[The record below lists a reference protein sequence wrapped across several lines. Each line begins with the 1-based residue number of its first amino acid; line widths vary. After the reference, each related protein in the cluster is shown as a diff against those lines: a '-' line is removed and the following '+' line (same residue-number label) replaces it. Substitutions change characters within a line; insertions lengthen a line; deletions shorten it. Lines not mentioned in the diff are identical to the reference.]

1 MLNINPLLVISFA
14 NIFSPSKNKKTIKKW
29 AEELNRHFSKE
40 EMQMANGHM
49 KRCATS
55 LIIREMQVKTT
66 VRDHFTPVRMAIIK
80 VNTNNKRWQ
89 GCAEKGTLV
98 HCWWKWKLLQ
108 PLWKSVWRFLK
119 KLNIELP
126 YDPAIPLLGIYPEKT
141 KIQKDTCTT
150 MFISALFTIAG
161 HGSN

>member
-1 MLNINPLLVISFA
+1 
-14 NIFSPSKNKKTIKKW
+14 
-29 AEELNRHFSKE
+29 
-40 EMQMANGHM
+40 MANGHM

-108 PLWKSVWRFLK
+108 PLWKSVWKFLK
-119 KLNIELP
+119 ILKIELP
-126 YDPAIPLLGIYPEKT
+126 YDPAIPLLGIYIYTYSKT
-141 KIQKDTCTT
+141 KTKTLIRKDTCAPV
-150 MFISALFTIAG
+150 FLAVLTIAKIWKQL
-161 HGSN
+161 N